1 MPPVVYEPGFLPGMF
16 GAVAFLEIGALCL
29 IWPRAVQ
36 KLAVRI
42 YRDRYSKSAIGR
54 CLVKSMNSN
63 TYLLQLR
70 LIGLGCLATG
80 VALVLGFVFYPVLSG
95 R

>member
-1 MPPVVYEPGFLPGMF
+1 MF
-16 GAVAFLEIGALCL
+16 VAVAFLGIGALCL

-36 KLAVRI
+36 KFAVRI
-42 YRDRYSKSAIGR
+42 CRDRYSKSAIGR
-54 CLVKSMNSN
+54 SVVKSMEST

-80 VALVLGFVFYPVLSG
+80 VALVLGFVFYPVLG
-95 R
+95 GP